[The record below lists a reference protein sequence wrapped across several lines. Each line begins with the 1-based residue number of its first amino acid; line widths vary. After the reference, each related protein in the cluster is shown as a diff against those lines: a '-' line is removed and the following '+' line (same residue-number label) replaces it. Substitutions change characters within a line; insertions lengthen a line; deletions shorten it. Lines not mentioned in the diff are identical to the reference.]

1 MVTERRYSS
10 VQQPILEIRNI
21 SKTYSGV
28 RVLNSVD
35 FSLLPG
41 EVHALVG
48 ENGAGKSTM
57 IKIIAGVETPD
68 DGGQIY
74 FDGQLIPHMTAH
86 LSLKLGISVI
96 YQDVSLFDNLSVA
109 ENICKGA
116 IYDRITNWRKIYQK
130 AREALEAMQVS
141 LDLSEKLGR
150 LSVGQKQLVAIA
162 RAVTFQAKVIVMDEP
177 TAALSK
183 SEVEMLYKIIA
194 GLKEKG
200 VSIIYISHK
209 LEEIFKLAD
218 RITVL
223 RDGNKV
229 STDEVGA
236 FGQDKLIHQ
245 MVGRD
250 LRFIPMRNEQGRCAD
265 VLFEVKNFTKEPYF
279 RNISFSV
286 CRHEIVGLTGLVGAG
301 RSEWAQAVFGLMKP
315 QSGELYVAGKRI
327 KISSTNDA
335 IKKGICYLPED
346 KRTQGLFQGK
356 PVSQNITS
364 AMLPNVLRHGF
375 LSRKKEIKV
384 AEKYIKKVSIRPHL
398 PEINVESLSGG
409 NQQKVLFSRWLE
421 ANPSVLIV
429 DEPTSGV
436 DVGAKLEIHRL
447 LRELA
452 SAGICVILISSD
464 LSEVLAV
471 SDRILVMR
479 DGEMVDEVEAANAT
493 QEGILQ
499 KGLLG

>member
-68 DGGQIY
+68 DGGQIF

-116 IYDRITNWRKIYQK
+116 IYDRITNWGKIYQK

-162 RAVTFQAKVIVMDEP
+162 GGHLSGKVIVMDDRRP
-177 TAALSK
+177 RCRNPKSK
-183 SEVEMLYKIIA
+183 CSTKSSPA
-194 GLKEKG
+194 SGKG

-218 RITVL
+218 GSRYSAT
-223 RDGNKV
+223 G
-229 STDEVGA
+229 
-236 FGQDKLIHQ
+236 
-245 MVGRD
+245 
-250 LRFIPMRNEQGRCAD
+250 
-265 VLFEVKNFTKEPYF
+265 TK
-279 RNISFSV
+279 
-286 CRHEIVGLTGLVGAG
+286 CRPTRWG
-301 RSEWAQAVFGLMKP
+301 P
-315 QSGELYVAGKRI
+315 
-327 KISSTNDA
+327 
-335 IKKGICYLPED
+335 
-346 KRTQGLFQGK
+346 
-356 PVSQNITS
+356 
-364 AMLPNVLRHGF
+364 
-375 LSRKKEIKV
+375 
-384 AEKYIKKVSIRPHL
+384 SIR
-398 PEINVESLSGG
+398 
-409 NQQKVLFSRWLE
+409 
-421 ANPSVLIV
+421 
-429 DEPTSGV
+429 TS
-436 DVGAKLEIHRL
+436 
-447 LRELA
+447 
-452 SAGICVILISSD
+452 
-464 LSEVLAV
+464 
-471 SDRILVMR
+471 
-479 DGEMVDEVEAANAT
+479 
-493 QEGILQ
+493 
-499 KGLLG
+499 